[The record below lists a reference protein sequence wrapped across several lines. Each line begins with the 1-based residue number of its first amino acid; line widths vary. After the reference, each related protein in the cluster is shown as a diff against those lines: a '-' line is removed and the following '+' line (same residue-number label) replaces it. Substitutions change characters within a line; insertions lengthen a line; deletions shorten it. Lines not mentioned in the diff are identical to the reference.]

1 MRQCILISA
10 YLAMALGL
18 FGCTH
23 PNTTYRV
30 YYPDGPVDLASPY
43 DDPRANHLP

>member
-10 YLAMALGL
+10 YVAMALGL

-23 PNTTYRV
+23 PNTAYRV

-43 DDPRANHLP
+43 DDPRANRLP